1 MLSKI
6 IFSSNFFDIIFSA
19 TLREKSYS
27 NEVSVSYAQVFGLC
41 FSSNGKLLFDLTEN
55 VQNVLFKWKKQNK
68 NIMIKVNTLKLKN
81 SMSRL
86 SYI

>member
-6 IFSSNFFDIIFSA
+6 MFSSNFFDIIFSA

-27 NEVSVSYAQVFGLC
+27 KEVSVSRAQVSGLY
-41 FSSNGKLLFDLTEN
+41 FNSNGKLLFDLTEN
-55 VQNVLFKWKKQNK
+55 VQNVLFKRKKQNK
-68 NIMIKVNTLKLKN
+68 NIMFKVNKLKLKN
-81 SMSRL
+81 SISRL